1 MRKIYLV
8 TLTDEEREQLEE
20 IINHGKHAAQKRKR
34 AEALFLADKGLKDT
48 EIAERAHMK
57 PHSIEELRKRFV
69 EEGFEAT
76 LEGGKRG
83 HPRIKIQGEDEAHL
97 TMLACSKCPKG
108 HDRWTLRLL
117 AENFVT
123 LDNEHV
129 SHETIRQTLKKTN

>member
-1 MRKIYLV
+1 MKKIYLV
-8 TLTDEEREQLEE
+8 TLSDDERDRLQD

-34 AEALFLADKGLKDT
+34 AEALLLADKGLKDT

-83 HPRIKIQGEDEAHL
+83 HPKEKIQGEDEARL
-97 TMLACSKCPKG
+97 TMLACSECPKG

-117 AENFVT
+117 AEKFVT
-123 LDNEHV
+123 LDKGHV
-129 SHETIRQTLKKTN
+129 SHETIRQVLKKTN